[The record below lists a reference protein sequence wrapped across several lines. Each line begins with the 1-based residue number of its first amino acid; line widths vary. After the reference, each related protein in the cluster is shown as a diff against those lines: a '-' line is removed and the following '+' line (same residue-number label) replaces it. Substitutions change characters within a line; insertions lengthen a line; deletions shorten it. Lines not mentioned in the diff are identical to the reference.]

1 MGASVNNQKEYIT
14 MKSIPTASF
23 LSSLRRLPFFHQEV
37 FVALTRFSANR
48 KMTRAKTVLASS
60 VLLGLALGTAQ
71 AETCFRLTPFID
83 ILRLSETN
91 FVDSNVGGTH
101 TLVVG
106 NWIAGRAYTLPVV
119 GSLELDVGSTT
130 VQRLGIHGIN
140 KPGGGSGFSDCTLD
154 GIPGGAWDLACS
166 GRNTGLFN
174 NTGTSLTPIS
184 CTGLPAS
191 VAASVAAEEGKAAL
205 QP

>member
-1 MGASVNNQKEYIT
+1 LLF
-14 MKSIPTASF
+14 KSEERNMRKKTLF
-23 LSSLRRLPFFHQEV
+23 LTPL
-37 FVALTRFSANR
+37 ALF
-48 KMTRAKTVLASS
+48 
-60 VLLGLALGTAQ
+60 GLAIGTAQ

-83 ILRLSETN
+83 ILRLSETA

-106 NWIAGRAYTLPVV
+106 NWIAGRIYTVPVV

-130 VQRLGIHGIN
+130 VQRLGLQGIN

-184 CTGLPAS
+184 CTGLPP
-191 VAASVAAEEGKAAL
+191 SVAAEEGKAAL